1 MAEPIV
7 ERRAPASNP
16 NVQQLTFET
25 LKKIRAY
32 LQRMIDAGGSDLHIK
47 SNSVVRARI
56 NGDIIPLSGEI
67 LSKED
72 ALNFAKE
79 LLRTRFNEF
88 VKNKELDLVYPYDEK
103 TRFRVNIFFQMDGVS
118 AVFRVIPVKIL
129 SVDDLQPTLALN
141 ISRNHESGIDLGVTV
156 IFLFLLFI

>member
-1 MAEPIV
+1 MAEPTGD
-7 ERRAPASNP
+7 RRAPVSQP
-16 NVQQLTFET
+16 NVQHLTFET

-47 SNSVVRARI
+47 SNAVVRARI
-56 NGDIIPLSGEI
+56 NGDIISLSGEI

-72 ALNFAKE
+72 ALTFAKE
-79 LLRTRFNEF
+79 LLRGRFNEF

-103 TRFRVNIFFQMDGVS
+103 TSFRVNIFFQMDGVS

-129 SVDDLQPTLALN
+129 PIDDLQLPHVVSKFPEVA
-141 ISRNHESGIDLGVTV
+141 RGWVWVTGATGAAT
-156 IFLFLLFI
+156 